1 MDQSNNID
9 TVDPQEENVKVTLT
23 IPKEMYAWLDKHK
36 DINRSQLF
44 RDAVT
49 AIRHPFYRQLSD
61 TVLINFAIMLVIIL
75 GFIILFF
82 PYGLLLYPWLLSSS
96 IIFIITMLILRRRN
110 NGRNRRVQTGQ
121 N

>member
-1 MDQSNNID
+1 MDDQRISL
-9 TVDPQEENVKVTLT
+9 V
-23 IPKEMYAWLDKHK
+23 IPAEMFDWLDKHK

-61 TVLINFAIMLVIIL
+61 TVIINFAVMLVIIL

-82 PYGLLLYPWLLSSS
+82 PYIQLLLPFLFLSSV
-96 IIFIITMLILRRRN
+96 IFIITMLILRRRN
-110 NGRNRRVQTGQ
+110 NGRRRV
-121 N
+121 